1 MTSGSIVSTITQQVV
16 LEPKIHPSNVL
27 QLVDTCICEFGHEN
41 NDRLAW
47 ENLA

>member
-16 LEPKIHPSNVL
+16 LEPKVHPSNVL
-27 QLVDTCICEFGHEN
+27 QLVDICMCEFGNEN
-41 NDRLAW
+41 NDCLAW